1 MPSKALPP
9 QRKMHM
15 SLIGQGKM
23 HSFLKKQ
30 KRKNAKILKIWF
42 FSLGIYSVLKLLSLE
57 VSG

>member
-30 KRKNAKILKIWF
+30 KRKNAKILKI
-42 FSLGIYSVLKLLSLE
+42 
-57 VSG
+57 